1 MHIHLYLVSGV
12 ADPHTRSMQWAAD
25 KLKPYKGVM
34 QCVSSRL
41 RDLFLIAIA
50 AIIAVHPQAPT
61 VQQLRYALFIS
72 GPEGEFD
79 ASGSVP
85 AIELA
90 EEYILKNKSVL
101 DGYELRHSPVQDTL
115 VGYM

>member
-1 MHIHLYLVSGV
+1 MHTGT
-12 ADPHTRSMQWAAD
+12 TRWAAD
-25 KLKPYKGVM
+25 KTAQRIM

-50 AIIAVHPQAPT
+50 ATIAVHPQSPT

-72 GPEGEFD
+72 GPDGEFD

-90 EEYILKNKSVL
+90 EEYVLKNKSVL
-101 DGYELRHSPVQDTL
+101 GGYELRHSPVQDTL
-115 VGYM
+115 VSYL